1 MSGEQ
6 ITSKELN
13 ETLVDKKPQI
23 KNKRV
28 NINDLLGRIRE
39 ENTKQKKENYMYV
52 GIVVGVLAVTG
63 VIASL

>member
-13 ETLVDKKPQI
+13 ETSVNKKPKI
-23 KNKRV
+23 KNKSV

-52 GIVVGVLAVTG
+52 GIVVGVLAATG
-63 VIASL
+63 IIASL

>member
-13 ETLVDKKPQI
+13 ETSVDKKPQI
-23 KNKRV
+23 KNKSV

-52 GIVVGVLAVTG
+52 GIVVGVLAATG
-63 VIASL
+63 IIASL